1 MAKLSQLRVRAE
13 ELRINNY
20 PRMRKSELEAEIQ
33 KKEQAITAE
42 GTPQQTNPQ
51 HANKQEVT

>member
-13 ELRINNY
+13 ELRIDNY
-20 PRMRKSELEAEIQ
+20 PRMRKSQLETEIQ

-42 GTPQQTNPQ
+42 GTPQPTNLQ
-51 HANKQEVT
+51 RTHTQEVT

>member
-13 ELRINNY
+13 ELRIDNY

-42 GTPQQTNPQ
+42 GSPQPTNLQ
-51 HANKQEVT
+51 QANKQEVT